1 MKKICSPM
9 IGILGAILAVIG
21 MIGKE
26 KEQMSVA
33 IIGGADGPTSIFLA
47 GKVGGGIS
55 SVFVTVGVLLLVMAI
70 LWYVKQRR

>member
-1 MKKICSPM
+1 MKNIYGLM

-26 KEQMSVA
+26 KEQMSVG

-55 SVFVTVGVLLLVMAI
+55 FVFVTIGILLLVMAI

>member
-1 MKKICSPM
+1 MKKIYGPM